1 MRAGQRGLSLRGR
14 KKIQATALCAILWIG
29 FAFAYPSNVGAQF
42 FQEADGAVRV
52 GDRWVYDTRDE
63 MAGLPKETYTEI
75 VAQLSADEAVVN
87 LTLSG
92 RDGAVYV
99 TYDRGW
105 NCIDDLI
112 WRFSPSNGGGVSL
125 PLSVGK
131 TWGLEL
137 DASNNLTGEK
147 FRASSSSKVV
157 AQENV
162 TTAAGT
168 FDTFKIERKVRQFDA
183 ADPSK
188 LTESQIVLWY
198 APQVNHFVR
207 RTTLVKFQ
215 DRTRSIMSEE
225 LADFTRGP

>member
-1 MRAGQRGLSLRGR
+1 MRARQRRLPLPDC
-14 KKIQATALCAILWIG
+14 KKVQATALCAILWVG
-29 FAFAYPSNVGAQF
+29 FAVAYPNNVEAQF

-75 VAQLSADEAVVN
+75 VTELSAEEAIVN
-87 LTLSG
+87 VTVSG
-92 RDGAVYV
+92 SAGAVFV
-99 TYDRGW
+99 TYDRHW
-105 NCIDDLI
+105 NCIDNLI
-112 WRFSPSNGGGVSL
+112 WRFRPSNGGGVSL

-137 DASNNLTGEK
+137 DARNNLTGENFK
-147 FRASSSSKVV
+147 ASSSSKVV
-157 AQENV
+157 GQENV

-168 FDTFKIERKVRQFDA
+168 FDTFKIELQVRQFNT

-198 APQVNHFVR
+198 APQINHFVR

-215 DRTRSIMSEE
+215 ERTRSIMSEE
-225 LADFTRGP
+225 LAEFTRRP